1 MDIENKK
8 YKTLVLALGGNA
20 LLQRNEVLSADN
32 QYKNIAAVAKVVKV
46 LSEDY
51 NVVIVHGN
59 GPQVGLLSLQN
70 LAYEETPAYPLD
82 ILVAET
88 QGMLGY
94 MITQSLGQEQ
104 GMPPVSS
111 VLTRV
116 LVDTNDAAFQDPTK
130 FIGPVY
136 NEQEAAEMAQR
147 YGWTMKQD
155 GKYIRRVVPSP
166 MPKRILDLDAINAL
180 LNMRHVVV
188 CNGGGGVP
196 VVNNGDSGF
205 SGIEA
210 VIDKDFSAALL
221 ASELNADCLLVLT
234 DADAVYQDWGT
245 PNQRALRDVTA
256 QELKP
261 FAIADGSM
269 GPKAQA
275 VIGYVEKSGNPA
287 YIGALHDAAQI
298 LKGEKGTKIHL

>member
-1 MDIENKK
+1 MNNGNKK

-20 LLQRNEVLSADN
+20 LLQRNEVLSAEN
-32 QYKNIAAVAKVVKV
+32 QYKNIAAVAKVVRV
-46 LSEDY
+46 LSDEY
-51 NVVIVHGN
+51 NIVIVHGN

-70 LAYEETPAYPLD
+70 LAYQETPAYPLD

-94 MITQSLGQEQ
+94 MITQSLGQEA

-116 LVDTNDAAFQDPTK
+116 LVDTDDVAFNDPTK

-136 NEQEAAEMAQR
+136 NEQDAAKMVKR
-147 YGWTMKQD
+147 YGWIMKED

-166 MPKRILDLDAINAL
+166 MPKRILDLDAINML
-180 LNMRHVVV
+180 LKMRHVVV

-196 VVNNGDSGF
+196 VVDNGKNGF

-221 ASELNADCLLVLT
+221 ASELKADCLLVLT

-245 PNQRALRDVTA
+245 PNQRALRDVTTEA
-256 QELKP
+256 LKP
-261 FAIADGSM
+261 FAVADGSM

-287 YIGALHDAAQI
+287 YIGALHDAALI
-298 LKGEKGTKIHL
+298 LKDQKGTKIHL

>member
-1 MDIENKK
+1 MDNKNKK

-20 LLQRNEVLSADN
+20 LLQRNEILSAEN

-94 MITQSLGQEQ
+94 MITQSLGQES
-104 GMPPVSS
+104 GMPLVSS
-111 VLTRV
+111 ILTRV
-116 LVDTNDAAFQDPTK
+116 LVDTGDLAFKDPTK

-136 NEQEAAEMAQR
+136 NEQTAAEMIQR
-147 YGWTMKQD
+147 YGWTMKED

-166 MPKRILDLDAINAL
+166 MPKRILDLEAINL
-180 LNMRHVVV
+180 LLKMRHVVV

-196 VVNNGDSGF
+196 VSDNGKYGF
-205 SGIEA
+205 TGVEA

-245 PNQRALRDVTA
+245 PNQRALRDVTT

-261 FAIADGSM
+261 FAVADGSM

-287 YIGALHDAAQI
+287 YIGALHDAAEI

>member
-1 MDIENKK
+1 MDKSNKQ

-20 LLQRNEVLSADN
+20 LLQRNEVLSAEN
-32 QYKNIAAVAKVVKV
+32 QYKNIAAVAKVVKT

-94 MITQSLGQEQ
+94 MISQSLSEEA

-111 VLTRV
+111 VMTRV
-116 LVDTNDAAFQDPTK
+116 LVDNNDEAFADPTK

-136 NEQEAAEMAQR
+136 NKESAEEAAKR
-147 YGWTMKQD
+147 YGWIMKED

-166 MPKRILDLDAINAL
+166 MPQSILDLDAINAL
-180 LNMRHVVV
+180 IGMRHVVV

-196 VVNNGDSGF
+196 VVKNSGAGYK
-205 SGIEA
+205 GIEA

-221 ASELNADCLLVLT
+221 AAELKADCLLVLT

-245 PNQRALRDVTA
+245 PNQRALRDVTTE
-256 QELKP
+256 ELKP
-261 FAIADGSM
+261 FAVADGSM

-287 YIGALHDAAQI
+287 FIGALHDAAQI
-298 LKGEKGTKIHL
+298 LKREKGTCIHL

>member
-1 MDIENKK
+1 MGNKK

-32 QYKNIAAVAKVVKV
+32 QYKNIAAIAKVVKV

-94 MITQSLGQEQ
+94 MITQSLGQEA
-104 GMPPVSS
+104 GMPQVTS

-116 LVDTNDAAFQDPTK
+116 LVDTDDVAFKNPTK

-136 NEQEAAEMAQR
+136 NQQSAAEMAKR
-147 YGWTMKQD
+147 HGWTMKQD

-166 MPKRILDLDAINAL
+166 MPKRILDVDAINAL
-180 LNMRHVVV
+180 LSMRHVVV

-196 VVNNGDSGF
+196 VADNKNNGF
-205 SGIEA
+205 IGIEA

-221 ASELNADCLLVLT
+221 AAELNADCLLVLT

-256 QELKP
+256 EALKP